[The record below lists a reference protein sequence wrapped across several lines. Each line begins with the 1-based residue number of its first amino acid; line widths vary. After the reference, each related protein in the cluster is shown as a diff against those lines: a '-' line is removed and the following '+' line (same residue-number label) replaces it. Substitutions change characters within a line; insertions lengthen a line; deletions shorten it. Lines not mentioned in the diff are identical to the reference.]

1 MQTGASRRIVMKY
14 CLSSISPLS
23 PHCRKWKMHLSCN
36 VTSSTK
42 NAIEKYLHYHFGA
55 VIVTFVIQDGVCSS
69 SKMFCQSI
77 KMEGAGRRV

>member
-1 MQTGASRRIVMKY
+1 MPMGITWCCYEIRSVINQ
-14 CLSSISPLS
+14 PFS

-36 VTSSTK
+36 VTSPTK

>member
-1 MQTGASRRIVMKY
+1 
-14 CLSSISPLS
+14 
-23 PHCRKWKMHLSCN
+23 MHLSCS
-36 VTSSTK
+36 VMSSTK

-77 KMEGAGRRV
+77 KMEGAGRKV